1 MKKISNKSLLKKFSS
16 LRAAYLIIILAIFL
30 SSFFI
35 PNSSKNTTEIDNDFN
50 DISRIPLL
58 ADADSNLFEG
68 NEISLNITDYGN
80 LYDDNQ
86 DVSLNN
92 QEELNL
98 NYYLDDVHDWKVSK
112 IETQINSI
120 QDTREWVQNNDYT
133 EVNTYRVNVSLSN
146 IWDTSPLRH
155 NYTEDLAPDP
165 SNPSNIHT
173 EIIQNNA
180 SLIRVHFDRFE
191 IETDWDIVCFYDEN
205 NVLQS
210 ADTGKKAAFFSPWIK
225 TTHLKITMDTDGLIQ
240 WWGYDIDYYE
250 YVYDGIEYS
259 DSYDHW
265 GYNNGTNVNN
275 FGSNTIDNETAMYV
289 SLVGELARDA
299 TYDNIEATYYED
311 EFSEVY
317 QNITIPRGQII
328 DGYLSFD
335 YYAEYAM
342 SSNENFMYCAIN
354 NQIIYSKGLRNIV
367 KYGGRRT
374 WLSTG
379 NINLDLW
386 LNTSIFD
393 DIKNDQDYIIS
404 IGIMSGA
411 SITYSGFDELYQ
423 QLFWF
428 DNLSLE
434 LTTLANSSQSD
445 INLTINGY
453 SLNQGNQWGDSDLNM
468 TGTWDV
474 NPVVLTVNTSSPS
487 LSFELD
493 TYLYGYHNTS
503 SRVGQTTLEG
513 TSYEIL
519 ENGTIYWEFYH
530 NLFIP
535 NQYFDNEFI
544 IDKPKNWEILSVL
557 DPYFL
562 PVSYEGGNV
571 GDDYIFLNKSSA
583 AYPGWWKFIATSPNF
598 IQEENVE
605 TSKNNQWGISEFQTG
620 NIGQIKAQINFSSEI
635 PKDLDQ
641 TFANL
646 TIYNPEGVIW
656 FEDGAVPLANGTV
669 LFSNFNIAAQNS
681 TGGIHNF
688 TIFWGN
694 GTSVGGLKSNFIL
707 THDSYITLLRPD
719 DAKLDNRTGGSVGD
733 IIPLRIY
740 LRDSENDNP
749 ISNAILSFNWTSG
762 PVSMVEIGLGLYDA
776 IIDTSDLGVL
786 GLYTI
791 VVLSYKIGFGNSTFN
806 LEINLGEDTVLQRLG
821 SDSSIVIN
829 QNSTITFYYYS
840 EVDDEG
846 ITGATITVNIT
857 NPMYYSVTETTPGT
871 YSILINT
878 VFLGSTGIYQLI
890 FDFSAPGYEP
900 QTHIYQF
907 NIVNPPPPS
916 GSNPYLELIIIIS
929 IAVITVLGALSIRS
943 YVILPRKRRREAD
956 LLSRTQRFKD
966 IQNIQAIVCIHRDS
980 GIPLYTKS
988 YSILEKHKKEI
999 FSGFIQAILTV
1010 GEEMVGRKEENG
1022 NLDELGEEDGSR
1034 TILEL
1039 DFKYFFCLI
1048 CDRQDLRVIF
1058 VLTER
1063 ASDRLKSVIS
1073 DLSLGAML
1081 ELSEQIGNWDGAIH
1095 EFEARFPVI
1104 INKYVELYFKEAF
1117 TINNAEFIAKIRK
1130 ENELNSME
1138 TRILN
1143 VIYSFTQGKK
1153 EFYLKT
1159 IFEIIHEKNE
1169 DVVIDGIEGLIKKQ
1183 VIIPSTK

>member
-1 MKKISNKSLLKKFSS
+1 LKKVSNNLLLKKRPAVKLGS
-16 LRAAYLIIILAIFL
+16 LIIIVSIFL
-30 SSFFI
+30 SSSFLI
-35 PNSSKNTTEIDNDFN
+35 PNSNNIKKIDRDFN
-50 DISRIPLL
+50 DLSQTPLL
-58 ADADSNLFEG
+58 ADIDSVLFEG

-80 LYDDNQ
+80 LYETNQ
-86 DVSLNN
+86 EVSLTN

-98 NYYLDDVHDWKVSK
+98 TYYLDDVNSWKIST
-112 IETQINSI
+112 IDNNISNLR
-120 QDTREWVQNNDYT
+120 DTRDWVNNSDFIPA
-133 EVNTYRVNVSLSN
+133 NIYRVYETVESEHDPYGEY
-146 IWDTSPLRH
+146 WWGSPAETIYL
-155 NYTEDLAPDP
+155 EGALAM
-165 SNPSNIHT
+165 
-173 EIIQNNA
+173 
-180 SLIRVHFDRFE
+180 RVHFVNMSFTEDADYLF
-191 IETDWDIVCFYDEN
+191 IEDESN
-205 NVLQS
+205 S
-210 ADTGKKAAFFSPWIK
+210 REYCTTGVKEDFFSPWIYGEE
-225 TTHLKITMDTDGLIQ
+225 LNLIYESDDANPGNEY
-240 WWGYDIDYYE
+240 GYYVDYYE
-250 YVYDGIEYS
+250 FINDSSYVSNS
-259 DSYDHW
+259 DSWGFNSVSTYGASYGPGTADNASGMYLKFDGSQTWDSVDEEYDSR
-265 GYNNGTNVNN
+265 YYKDD
-275 FGSNTIDNETAMYV
+275 FA
-289 SLVGELARDA
+289 EL
-299 TYDNIEATYYED
+299 
-311 EFSEVY
+311 Y
-317 QNITIPRGQII
+317 QNITVPRGKVI
-328 DGYLSFD
+328 DSYISFS
-335 YYAEYAM
+335 YNAESCLP
-342 SSNENFMYCAIN
+342 SSNNFIYAAIN
-354 NQIIYSKGLRNIV
+354 GQKVFSIGFIDVVDNKGRNKWHSTGQLNSLLWVNSSNLFENPISNQNINISLGI
-367 KYGGRRT
+367 KSGSSTRYGGYEDRFHQ
-374 WLSTG
+374 
-379 NINLDLW
+379 IV
-386 LNTSIFD
+386 
-393 DIKNDQDYIIS
+393 
-404 IGIMSGA
+404 
-411 SITYSGFDELYQ
+411 
-423 QLFWF
+423 WF
-428 DNLSLE
+428 DNITLG
-434 LTTLANSSQSD
+434 LTTISNSSQD
-445 INLTINGY
+445 GINLSFNTISLSNGNKWGC
-453 SLNQGNQWGDSDLNM
+453 SEIKLNN
-468 TGTWDV
+468 TWES
-474 NPVVLTVNTSSPS
+474 NPVILTVNTTSPS
-487 LSFELD
+487 LTFNLN
-493 TYLYGYHNTS
+493 TTLYGFHNT
-503 SRVGQTTLEG
+503 
-513 TSYEIL
+513 TSKINQQNDDGIKYRIL

-530 NLFIP
+530 NLYTPSPYEDFHFKINKP
-535 NQYFDNEFI
+535 ENWEFI
-544 IDKPKNWEILSVL
+544 SVL
-557 DPYFL
+557 DPYLQLREF
-562 PVSYEGGNV
+562 EGGSTSDKYLIVNSTNAI
-571 GDDYIFLNKSSA
+571 YH
-583 AYPGWWKFIATSPNF
+583 GWWTFIATSPNF
-598 IQEENVE
+598 LQEENLE

-620 NIGQIKAQINFSSEI
+620 NIGQIKAQINYSSEI
-635 PKDLDQ
+635 PINLDQ

-646 TIYNPEGVIW
+646 TIYNPEGAVW
-656 FEDGAVPLANGTV
+656 FEDSAVPLANGTV
-669 LFSNFNIAAQNS
+669 LFSTFNIAAQNS

-694 GTSVGGLKSNFIL
+694 GTSIGGLESNFII

-719 DAKLDNRTGGSVGD
+719 DAKLDNSTGGSVGD
-733 IIPLRIY
+733 ILPLRIY

-776 IIDTSDLGVL
+776 IIDTSDLGAL

-840 EVDDEG
+840 EVDDES
-846 ITGATITVNIT
+846 ITGATIIVNIT

-878 VFLGSTGIYQLI
+878 VFLDSTGIYHLI

-929 IAVITVLGALSIRS
+929 IAVIIFLGALSIRS

-966 IQNIQAIVCIHRDS
+966 IQNIQAIVAIHRDS

-1010 GEEMVGRKEENG
+1010 GEEMVERREEDGDLVKSNK
-1022 NLDELGEEDGSR
+1022 EDGSR

-1048 CDRQDLRVIF
+1048 CDRQDLRIIF

-1063 ASDRLKSVIS
+1063 ASDRLKNVIS

-1095 EFEARFPVI
+1095 EFEARFPKI

-1117 TINNAEFIAKIRK
+1117 TINNAEIIAKMRK
-1130 ENELNSME
+1130 KNELNSIE

-1143 VIYSFTQGKK
+1143 VIYSFAQGKK

-1169 DVVIDGIEGLIKKQ
+1169 NVVIDGIEGLIKKQ